1 VVEKKDRE
9 MDEDLEDAGVPLEEF
24 SDEDSVEA

>member
-1 VVEKKDRE
+1 MEKKDRE

-24 SDEDSVEA
+24 SDESIEA